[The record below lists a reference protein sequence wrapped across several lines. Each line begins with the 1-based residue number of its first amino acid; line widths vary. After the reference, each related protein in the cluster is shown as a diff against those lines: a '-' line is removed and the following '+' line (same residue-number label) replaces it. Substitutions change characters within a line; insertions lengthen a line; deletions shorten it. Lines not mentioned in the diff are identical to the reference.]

1 MNGDEDEKDDKV
13 GEAASSRE
21 ENSKNGTLKG
31 KGTMSL
37 AQRDKE
43 RGKADIVLYKGS
55 NNNENNEQYCVMISN
70 FEACGTLMSNLL
82 KKSGE
87 LL

>member
-21 ENSKNGTLKG
+21 ENSKNGTLRG

-43 RGKADIVLYKGS
+43 RGKADIVL
-55 NNNENNEQYCVMISN
+55 
-70 FEACGTLMSNLL
+70 
-82 KKSGE
+82 
-87 LL
+87 

>member
-1 MNGDEDEKDDKV
+1 MNGGEDEKDDKV

-21 ENSKNGTLKG
+21 ENSKNGTLGG

-43 RGKADIVLYKGS
+43 RGKADIVL
-55 NNNENNEQYCVMISN
+55 
-70 FEACGTLMSNLL
+70 
-82 KKSGE
+82 
-87 LL
+87 